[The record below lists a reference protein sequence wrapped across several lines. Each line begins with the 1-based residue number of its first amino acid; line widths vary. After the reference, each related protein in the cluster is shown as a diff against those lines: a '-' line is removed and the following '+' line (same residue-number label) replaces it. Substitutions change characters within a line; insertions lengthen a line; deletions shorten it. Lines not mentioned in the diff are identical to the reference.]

1 MEDMDPI
8 SDGHTT
14 IATTYKRWE
23 HKLSN
28 SVCTQE
34 KKKGRGEGNVFAS
47 CEDKEVVSHLYSNQ
61 RKLEL
66 TLTLGKYLKISR
78 P

>member
-34 KKKGRGEGNVFAS
+34 KKKKGGG
-47 CEDKEVVSHLYSNQ
+47 KEMYLHPV
-61 RKLEL
+61 RTKKLFPIYIVTKENL
-66 TLTLGKYLKISR
+66 N
-78 P
+78 